1 MGLDHGY
8 HPENRHVIFPFLGEI
23 PPFLKKDFQEFHS
36 RYWLENDVKVRGLRC
51 GWQKDG
57 NIEFIQGC

>member
-1 MGLDHGY
+1 M
-8 HPENRHVIFPFLGEI
+8 IFPVFAEI

-36 RYWLENDVKVRGLRC
+36 RDWLKNDVKVRGLRC